1 MSIAQEAAIK
11 PSLQLKPYT
20 IIANTFIN
28 FQAENAKWNILQ
40 DPIRN
45 VRSLEKKTGEKRAD
59 AGSDES

>member
-11 PSLQLKPYT
+11 RRLQLKPCT
-20 IIANTFIN
+20 ITVNTSIN
-28 FQAENAKWNILQ
+28 FQSENAKWNILQ